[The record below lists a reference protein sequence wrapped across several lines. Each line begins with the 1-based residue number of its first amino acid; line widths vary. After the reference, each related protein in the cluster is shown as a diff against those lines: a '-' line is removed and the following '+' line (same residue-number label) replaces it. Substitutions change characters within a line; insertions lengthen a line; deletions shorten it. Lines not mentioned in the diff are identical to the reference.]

1 MRDEGWAVILRL
13 IGENIGPVAML
24 AVFPVAVW
32 ATLRRFLRA
41 NKRSQK
47 DMS

>member
-1 MRDEGWAVILRL
+1 MRDEGWAEILRL

-24 AVFPVAVW
+24 AVFPLAVW

-41 NKRSQK
+41 TKRTKK
-47 DMS
+47 DLS